1 MQNRQDIIGIGWAF
15 PPRFDRQTAAP
26 VMVSDLADIQESL
39 HILLST
45 SLGERVMQ
53 PEYGCNLGDYQFEV
67 VNTTFLTRLK
77 NIIERAILY
86 YESRIVL
93 ENIEITEPDSF
104 DLIEGTLRIFLEY
117 TVSGTNSRF
126 NLVYDLYLREAD
138 NNPILKPILS
148 NQN

>member
-15 PPRFDRQTAAP
+15 PPRFDRVAAAP
-26 VMVSDLADIQESL
+26 VMVSDNVDIQESL

-53 PEYGCNLGDYQFEV
+53 PEFGCNLADYQFEV
-67 VNTTFLTRLK
+67 VNTTFLTQLK
-77 NIIERAILY
+77 SIIERSILY
-86 YESRIVL
+86 YEPRIVL
-93 ENIEITEPDSF
+93 EKLDITEADSF
-104 DLIEGTLRIFLEY
+104 DLIQGTLRIFLEY

-138 NNPILKPILS
+138 NNPILKPVLS

>member
-15 PPRFDRQTAAP
+15 PPRFDREAAAP
-26 VMVSDLADIQESL
+26 VMVSDIQDIQESL

-53 PEYGCNLGDYQFEV
+53 PLYGCNLGDYQFEA
-67 VNTTFLTRLK
+67 VNTTFLTQIKSLV
-77 NIIERAILY
+77 ERAILY
-86 YESRIVL
+86 YEPRIVL
-93 ENIEITEPDSF
+93 EKLDITEPDSF
-104 DLIEGTLRIFLEY
+104 DLIEGVLRIFLEY
-117 TVSGTNSRF
+117 TVSGTNTRF

-138 NNPILKPILS
+138 NNPILKPVLL

>member
-15 PPRFDRQTAAP
+15 PPRFDREAAAP
-26 VMVSDLADIQESL
+26 VMVSDIQDIQESL

-53 PEYGCNLGDYQFEV
+53 PLYGCNLSDYQFEA
-67 VNTTFLTRLK
+67 VNTTFLTQ
-77 NIIERAILY
+77 IESIVERAILY
-86 YESRIVL
+86 YEPRIVL
-93 ENIEITEPDSF
+93 EKLDITAPDSF
-104 DLIEGTLRIFLEY
+104 DLIEGVLRIFLEY
-117 TVSGTNSRF
+117 TVSGTNTRF

-138 NNPILKPILS
+138 NNPILKPVLL

>member
-15 PPRFDRQTAAP
+15 PPQFDRQTAAP
-26 VMVSDLADIQESL
+26 MMVSDLQDIRESL

-53 PEYGCNLGDYQFEV
+53 PEYGCNLGDYQFEA

-77 NIIERAILY
+77 SIIERAILY
-86 YESRIVL
+86 YEPRIVL

-104 DLIEGTLRIFLEY
+104 DLIEGTLRIFLDY

-138 NNPILKPILS
+138 NNPILKPVLS

>member
-1 MQNRQDIIGIGWAF
+1 
-15 PPRFDRQTAAP
+15 
-26 VMVSDLADIQESL
+26 
-39 HILLST
+39 
-45 SLGERVMQ
+45 MQ
-53 PEYGCNLGDYQFEV
+53 PEYGCNLGDYQFEA

-86 YESRIVL
+86 YEPRIVL
-93 ENIEITEPDSF
+93 ENIGITEPDSF

-138 NNPILKPILS
+138 NNPILKPVLS